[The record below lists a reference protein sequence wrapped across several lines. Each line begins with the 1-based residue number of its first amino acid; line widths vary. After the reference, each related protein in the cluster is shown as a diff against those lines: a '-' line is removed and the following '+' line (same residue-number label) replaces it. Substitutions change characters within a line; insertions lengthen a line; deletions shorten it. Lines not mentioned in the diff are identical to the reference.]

1 MTKISDILKSGK
13 KQSVGTG
20 FIKIPDYHDR
30 TDIDDESIE
39 ALAKNISE
47 VGLLNPILLE
57 KKGEN
62 NYELISGLRRFYA
75 VCKLV
80 LGEID
85 ALVLDNLDDQAR
97 MLIMITE
104 NAQRQNLN
112 DYDLVV
118 SLVHFLAV
126 TTTKTDDE
134 IKNFLY
140 KLKNH
145 DSGVLKVL
153 SIEDKKLQKTL
164 EDSLDRTDKY
174 KLKTLISKI
183 KVLNFHPDII
193 KAMQDKKLLFSYAFM
208 LNKIK
213 DEDKM
218 KEILTLFVS
227 EQITKDELKKEVR
240 TALGGS
246 SEKTPIQKI
255 TKAMKDFNNFSDA
268 KKKVI
273 NDKIYELER
282 LLSEEE
288 TA

>member
-1 MTKISDILKSGK
+1 MTKISEILKSGK
-13 KQSVGTG
+13 KQPVGTG
-20 FIKIPDYHDR
+20 FIRIPDYHDR

-39 ALAKNISE
+39 KLAKNISE

-62 NYELISGLRRFYA
+62 DYELISGLRRYHA

-85 ALVLDNLDDQAR
+85 AIVLENLDEQGR
-97 MLIMITE
+97 MLIMIAE

-126 TTTKTDDE
+126 STQKTDED

-145 DSGVLKVL
+145 DSGVLKTL
-153 SIEDKKLQKTL
+153 SIEDKKLKKM
-164 EDSLDRTDKY
+164 LDDNIEKTDKY
-174 KLKTLISKI
+174 KVKTLISKL

-193 KAMQDKKLLFSYAFM
+193 KAMQDKKLLFYYASM

-218 KEILTLFVS
+218 KELLTLFIS
-227 EQITKDELKKEVR
+227 EQITKDEFKKAIKSV
-240 TALGGS
+240 LGSNHVS
-246 SEKTPIQKI
+246 SPITGVVKS
-255 TKAMKDFNNFSDA
+255 MKDFNSFTDE
-268 KKKVI
+268 KKKLI
-273 NDKIYELER
+273 QDKITELEGI
-282 LLSEEE
+282 LS
-288 TA
+288 A